1 MNRRRRTMLPQ
12 LFAVHTG
19 RSTGFFPD
27 LTTGRLAL
35 FQARL
40 CDGPG
45 GGSAHPSPWL
55 DRGLPAESYRISA
68 YRLHTGS
75 GDDGDFASA
84 FVVEGRFGHPHTGEQ
99 QVTLFNEERGPPPTA
114 SHRGGYGY
122 GYDGYGYD
130 DDYVGRAAAEKS
142 IYRGPWRYSGYTLFS
157 MYCATPIPIVV
168 FVGVDN
174 HADIAWPTPFYNRVT
189 VTAGD
194 RTIIRIWANRWNP
207 ATWTTE
213 IEDAY
218 EARAA
223 RRAPAPAP
231 AAAARGGGGGGA
243 ARPPAVA
250 PPPPKFVT
258 DLIVADAVAK
268 GATCSITMEPLRIDK
283 TTVTACYHLFDTDAL
298 NAWAAA
304 AAAEGG
310 PATLCPQCRK
320 TLH

>member
-1 MNRRRRTMLPQ
+1 MLPQ
-12 LFAVHTG
+12 LFAIHTG
-19 RSTGFFPD
+19 RPTTSRHRYDFSDDGPGFFPD

-45 GGSAHPSPWL
+45 GGSAHPSPWS
-55 DRGLPAESYRISA
+55 LPAESYRISA

-75 GDDGDFASA
+75 DHGDFASA

-99 QVTLFNEERGPPPTA
+99 QVTLFNEERGPPPPTA
-114 SHRGGYGY
+114 PHRGGYD
-122 GYDGYGYD
+122 GYDGYD
-130 DDYVGRAAAEKS
+130 DDYAEKS
-142 IYRGPWRYSGYTLFS
+142 IYRGIWRYSGYTLFS
-157 MYCATPIPIVV
+157 MYCATPIPILV

-174 HADIAWPTPFYNRVT
+174 HADIAWPTPFHNRVT

-194 RTIIRIWANRWNP
+194 RTIIRIWVNRWNP
-207 ATWTTE
+207 ATWSAA

-218 EARAA
+218 EERAA
-223 RRAPAPAP
+223 RRTPARPP
-231 AAAARGGGGGGA
+231 AAAAA
-243 ARPPAVA
+243 A
-250 PPPPKFVT
+250 PPPLTPKFVT

-268 GATCSITMEPLRIDK
+268 GATCPITMEPLRIDK
-283 TTVTACYHLFDTDAL
+283 TTVTACYHLFDTEAL

-304 AAAEGG
+304 A
-310 PATLCPQCRK
+310 TKCPQCRK